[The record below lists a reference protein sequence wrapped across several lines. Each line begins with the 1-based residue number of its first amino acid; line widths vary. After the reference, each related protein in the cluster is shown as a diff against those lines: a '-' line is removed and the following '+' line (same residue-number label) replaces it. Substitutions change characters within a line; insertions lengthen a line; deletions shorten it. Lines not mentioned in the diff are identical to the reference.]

1 MVMIININL
10 LKEKI
15 ADPQICFLQT
25 QVTLAQY
32 KAFSLVTNNWNLSQ
46 SIQKH
51 AQLFSQY

>member
-10 LKEKI
+10 LKEKT
-15 ADPQICFLQT
+15 AGQKICFLQT
-25 QVTLAQY
+25 QVTLAQD

-51 AQLFSQY
+51 AGLFSQY